1 MLNSILMGVVAGARS
16 ITPMAVVT
24 NMARRGTLPED
35 DLPVRLLAH
44 PVMVAGSTLLAAG
57 ELAGDKMKTAPD
69 RIVALGMIARVL
81 SAGIAGAALAPKK
94 DRVVAAAAAVGV
106 AALSAHVTFA
116 ARMKAMERHGQTPTG
131 LVEDA
136 LVVGSALAIAHSAEG

>member
-1 MLNSILMGVVAGARS
+1 MIHSILMGIVAGARS
-16 ITPMAVVT
+16 IMPMAVVT

-35 DLPVRLLAH
+35 DLPVRLLGH
-44 PVMVAGSTLLAAG
+44 PLMVAGSTLMAAG

-69 RIVALGMIARVL
+69 RIVPLGMIARVL

-94 DRVVAAAAAVGV
+94 DRLAAAAAAIGV
-106 AALSAHVTFA
+106 AAISAHLTFA

-131 LVEDA
+131 VIEDA
-136 LVVGSALAIAHSAEG
+136 LVAGSALAIARSAER